1 MSAAKASNAGVAR
14 AEDNRYSPI
23 LDVKLLRQLRER
35 HRFTLGLSLFVVTAS
50 FALQFGGG
58 EALRLPWTNTALPS
72 TCGSRVLF
80 GVECPGC
87 GLTRSF
93 VALAAGDIGASL
105 PFNRVGWLLAL
116 AVVAQIPYRIFAVR
130 ELRHRVVER
139 AWPVWFGYFLIA
151 ALVGNWL
158 LKVVG
163 V

>member
-1 MSAAKASNAGVAR
+1 M
-14 AEDNRYSPI
+14 
-23 LDVKLLRQLRER
+23 
-35 HRFTLGLSLFVVTAS
+35 LGLSLFVVVAA
-50 FALQFGGG
+50 FALQFQG
-58 EALRLPWTNTALPS
+58 EALRLAWTDTALPS
-72 TCGSRVLF
+72 IYGSRLLF

-93 VALAAGDIGASL
+93 VALAAGDFQDSL
-105 PFNRVGWLLAL
+105 RFNRVGWLLAL
-116 AVVAQIPYRIFAVR
+116 TVVVQIPYRIFALR

-139 AWPVWFGYFLIA
+139 IWPVWFGYFLIA